1 MMCYNMYGTN
11 QEEVWLSTYAQRTI
25 LMNKKFTSTLLLFL
39 VFIGFLWWG
48 LSMLTSTLA
57 APNKD
62 GESIVYALLIL
73 GCAGYALVSLLMLPR
88 KKQP

>member
-1 MMCYNMYGTN
+1 
-11 QEEVWLSTYAQRTI
+11 
-25 LMNKKFTSTLLLFL
+25 MNKKLTSTLLLFA

-48 LSMLTSTLA
+48 LAMLTAEIS

-62 GESIVYALLIL
+62 GETIVYSLLLL

-88 KKQP
+88 KRQR